1 MALYKLFQDDYAR
14 YKNSH
19 DTLIEQTRI
28 GHSASTSS
36 TANDREKVKQL
47 LMEDILLARKLAI
60 KASQFHF
67 LESKSILS
75 ICEQESF
82 KELNRINQIIHQI
95 EKEQKTHEPEQDD
108 EINE

>member
-1 MALYKLFQDDYAR
+1 MPLYQMFQDDYTR
-14 YKNSH
+14 YQKKH
-19 DTLIEQTRI
+19 ATLIEQTRI

-36 TANDREKVKQL
+36 TASDREKAKQL

-67 LESKSILS
+67 LESKRVLT

-95 EKEQKTHEPEQDD
+95 EQEQTTHEPEHGDD
-108 EINE
+108 NE